1 MSITLLINN
10 ITRRR
15 SEVQDIQV
23 VKTDLNTLA
32 TAIDS
37 GTSANYMAYVAKSTN
52 YTATVTD
59 NVILCTGTFTITLPT
74 AVGNGG
80 KVFNIKN
87 VSTGTITVDANGSQT
102 IDGELTQTVLEYD
115 NLTVISNNSN
125 WFIL

>member
-1 MSITLLINN
+1 MSITLLINS

-32 TAIDS
+32 DAIDS
-37 GTSANYMAYVAKSTN
+37 GTSSNYMAYVAKSAN

-87 VSTGTITVDANGSQT
+87 VSTGIITVDANGSET
-102 IDGELTQTVLEYD
+102 IDGDLTVLLYEND
-115 NLTVISNNSN
+115 NLAIISNNTN